1 MVRLTRINQAPFY
14 LNSDLIEFID
24 KTPDTLI
31 TTVNGTKILVVED
44 PDEVVRRVVE
54 FRRCIHPV
62 ARGPVGLPEPA
73 QGMSGL

>member
-24 KTPDTLI
+24 STPDTLI

-44 PDEVVRRVVE
+44 PQEVLRRVVE
-54 FRRCIHPV
+54 FRRSIYPV
-62 ARGPVGLPEPA
+62 TRGPVGAPDPV
-73 QGMSGL
+73 QGMSRV